1 MYNIIDDMYED
12 LAHQLGNQRE
22 LCSCTYNVEFDNFV
36 HCADYGIMLWHHY
49 INDTLIKR
57 RNNEVHFHNFLK
69 HQLFARLQEIKAY
82 SNVNIADTR
91 RLIAVSHECIS
102 SIQILI
108 REKIHLNVYFRSS
121 DIDGALPADLK
132 FITELPAE
140 LIVHLEKMRDEKG
153 YSEVTN
159 KLMKEIRS
167 KEISL
172 TLMFGS
178 LHRTA

>member
-1 MYNIIDDMYED
+1 
-12 LAHQLGNQRE
+12 
-22 LCSCTYNVEFDNFV
+22 V
-36 HCADYGIMLWHHY
+36 
-49 INDTLIKR
+49 
-57 RNNEVHFHNFLK
+57 
-69 HQLFARLQEIKAY
+69 
-82 SNVNIADTR
+82 
-91 RLIAVSHECIS
+91 IAVSHECIS

-153 YSEVTN
+153 YSEVTD